1 MCCSCS
7 SPCDSHHSV
16 PLSKGSLEKHMVPS
30 ENLPQLAFDGLGAEG
45 AQERELRVVSFLRP
59 SCAILGLGSIL
70 LG

>member
-1 MCCSCS
+1 
-7 SPCDSHHSV
+7 
-16 PLSKGSLEKHMVPS
+16 MVPS

-59 SCAILGLGSIL
+59 SCAILGLGPIL